1 MFHCAVVKQ
10 KPENSVIVGSLVL
23 AVVLWGANNAGTKFI
38 VRAWP
43 PLFVGGTRFL
53 FAALILLGLFRWTN
67 FFPKPKPLS
76 SSLKKQLW
84 LHGGLSLALY
94 IVCFN
99 WAVKLASVSHVALYL
114 GASPV
119 WALLWE
125 GRPEKSWKSVQ
136 RYGAALLALTGV
148 FVLFLPVLKTGSSKM
163 LGEVLSLAASV
174 IWTYYGR
181 ECRALTTDLSGAEI
195 SAHTFLRAA
204 IIIMPFAAFEVAMQP
219 IFWRTDLVLIQAFCV
234 LGSGVVAFALWNNAL
249 RHWKTSQ
256 VYLFNNIIPLSTMT
270 WAHFFLGEEITP
282 TFWVAM
288 LLIVAGVVIGQAN
301 WQKIFGSRWLPT
313 E

>member
-1 MFHCAVVKQ
+1 M
-10 KPENSVIVGSLVL
+10 IIGSLVL

-38 VRAWP
+38 VRSWP

-53 FAALILLGLFRWTN
+53 FAAWVLMALFRWTN
-67 FFPKPKPLS
+67 IFPKPKPVS
-76 SSLKKQLW
+76 PALKKQLW
-84 LHGGLSLALY
+84 LHGGLSLAVY
-94 IVCFN
+94 IICFN

-119 WALLWE
+119 WALVWE
-125 GRPEKSWKSVQ
+125 GRPEKNWKSLQ

-148 FVLFLPVLKTGSSKM
+148 FILFLPVLKTGSSKM
-163 LGEVLSLAASV
+163 LGELLSLTASV
-174 IWTYYGR
+174 VWTYYGR
-181 ECRALTTDLSGAEI
+181 QCRALTTELTSAEI
-195 SAHTFLRAA
+195 SAYTFLRAA
-204 IIIMPFAAFEVAMQP
+204 VIIMPFAAFEVSMQP
-219 IFWRTDLVLIQAFCV
+219 IFWRTDLVLVQIFCI

-256 VYLFNNIIPLSTMT
+256 VYLFNNLIPISTMT
-270 WAHFFLGEEITP
+270 WAHFFLHEEITS

-288 LLIVAGVVIGQAN
+288 LLIVAGVIIGQTN
-301 WQKIFGSRWLPT
+301 WQKILGTRWLPT